1 MNSSNKESRG
11 ITFTDKDGNINANNL
26 DKEDNNSTENEP
38 IAVMENIPEDEED
51 TIAKGQQELQE
62 TRNTE
67 MI

>member
-1 MNSSNKESRG
+1 
-11 ITFTDKDGNINANNL
+11 
-26 DKEDNNSTENEP
+26 
-38 IAVMENIPEDEED
+38 MENIPEDEED